1 MGDII
6 RWKFRDEAVD
16 NPYAEVLDQCQYW
29 DNVLCLPT
37 QLNMEQSTIREIEEQ
52 EARVIEIIDRII
64 ELGIEDY
71 TNYLAEK
78 WKNHWERNLTEET
91 TRIWDEMFTKAQ
103 TVEETLDFVKDNDW
117 DVEIEEWYLFW
128 AIEAIL
134 EDYRI
139 RVFEKL
145 VRNENRFKTKN

>member
-29 DNVLCLPT
+29 DNVVCLPT